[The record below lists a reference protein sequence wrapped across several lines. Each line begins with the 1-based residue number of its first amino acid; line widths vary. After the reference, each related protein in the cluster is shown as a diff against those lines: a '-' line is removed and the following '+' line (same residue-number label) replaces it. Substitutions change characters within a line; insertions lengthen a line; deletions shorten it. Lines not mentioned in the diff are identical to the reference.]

1 MGKTT
6 KMYNRINELYESMWE
21 GVRNIPEVLDFKFS
35 TKTLDY
41 IVTGTVNLIFTL
53 DDIISSNNVYVR
65 IGCYK
70 EKTPYFTFCLYKTN
84 EIDLSKVHPTP
95 VSDFGAYFD
104 RILSMRVYND
114 FTKIV
119 YSDGLKAEDIN
130 EYILKLEKMI
140 YNYLEE
146 HHCTEVEQINISEE
160 AKKLEE
166 MC

>member
-6 KMYNRINELYESMWE
+6 KMYNRTKELYESMWE
-21 GVRNIPEVLDFKFS
+21 GIRNIPEVLDFKFS

-53 DDIISSNNVYVR
+53 DDVLNSNNMYVR
-65 IGCYK
+65 ISCYK
-70 EKTPYFTFCLYKTN
+70 EKTPYFTFCLYRTN

-95 VSDFGAYFD
+95 VNDFGAYFD
-104 RILSMRVYND
+104 RILSMRIYND

-130 EYILKLEKMI
+130 VHISKLEKMV
-140 YNYLEE
+140 YEYLEQ
-146 HHCTEVEQINISEE
+146 HHCNELEQINISEE
-160 AKKLEE
+160 VQRLEE